1 LRPEGTSWS
10 HRLRDRLAVALLEK
24 RLPLEEVSK
33 VLGHE
38 SMKTTE
44 RHYSEWMKG
53 RQDRLDNLVTATW
66 AKK

>member
-1 LRPEGTSWS
+1 
-10 HRLRDRLAVALLEK
+10 VALLEK